1 MAPTTVP
8 ALPGNS
14 APRRQALTVMCVL
27 VCGGGNFYP
36 LDELAWIAC
45 AVCARIAN
53 QPIKVHEDVMK
64 SGQRKKSR
72 TLTKSGTGR
81 AKAKNKTRRPSSKAL
96 GRTAEHVKKQST
108 KPRDTQ
114 RPRPATANGSAG
126 HLNAISKGTSS
137 PSTVVGM
144 QTDIV
149 AMRPPAAAIGDL
161 QSTNAG
167 LMAFSPLA
175 MLLRQQQLLA
185 SIMLNAM
192 QTQQHWARACSR
204 LPWRTA

>member
-1 MAPTTVP
+1 M
-8 ALPGNS
+8 
-14 APRRQALTVMCVL
+14 L
-27 VCGGGNFYP
+27 VCGGGNLYP
-36 LDELAWIAC
+36 PDELAWIAC
-45 AVCARIAN
+45 VVCACIAN

-72 TLTKSGTGR
+72 TPTKSGTGR
-81 AKAKNKTRRPSSKAL
+81 AKAKNKTRRPPTKAL

-108 KPRDTQ
+108 KPRETQ

-137 PSTVVGM
+137 PSVTVVGM
-144 QTDIV
+144 QTEIV

-167 LMAFSPLA
+167 LMTFSPLA

-185 SIMLNAM
+185 SMMLNAM